1 MKIDVKIKKM
11 ERVPW
16 ESIQDLQPMDFK
28 NDYHSEKIKQSIL
41 KHNYASPIHVWDDNG
56 QLYAVDGHL
65 RMDLLKE
72 LKSEGADIP
81 DKLPV
86 VFLDLPDRE
95 TAVKYLLEVFN
106 TKSNPINQDSL
117 NQWMEELD
125 VTLEEL
131 DVSMDDLH
139 VEIDQEVEY
148 LEEETVGDD
157 DVPDVDNTKTITVK
171 GDLYE
176 LGNHRLL
183 CGDSTMIDDVE
194 KLMNG
199 GKADMVFTDP
209 PYNTG
214 MTSESQSSKNGGTL
228 WKGRSSSGKARLSH
242 MFNDSFTDNEWQ
254 EFMSAFCNNYY
265 MSMKDNSVAYICLDW
280 RRNHEL
286 IPHIKTHFKLSNII
300 IWDKVVHGLGSDYKY
315 TYEIIN
321 VCKKGNPDIDS
332 HQGEEAEYS
341 DVWHIQRKMGRD
353 KDHATKKPIELCERP
368 IRHASKKG
376 DLVLDLFLG
385 SGSTL
390 IACEKTN
397 RKCYGMELDEKYCD
411 VVVRRWVDF
420 MIENGKKDK
429 IVLKRNGQGI
439 DYRDFIDYE

>member
-1 MKIDVKIKKM
+1 M

-139 VEIDQEVEY
+139 VEIEDNMDDYADDDLSKDNESAMPKKPKIEIE
-148 LEEETVGDD
+148 LETV
-157 DVPDVDNTKTITVK
+157 N
-171 GDLYE
+171 DLDQLKDE
-176 LGNHRLL
+176 
-183 CGDSTMIDDVE
+183 IE
-194 KLMNG
+194 KIAAEMYLDI
-199 GKADMVFTDP
+199 KI
-209 PYNTG
+209 
-214 MTSESQSSKNGGTL
+214 
-228 WKGRSSSGKARLSH
+228 
-242 MFNDSFTDNEWQ
+242 
-254 EFMSAFCNNYY
+254 
-265 MSMKDNSVAYICLDW
+265 SV
-280 RRNHEL
+280 
-286 IPHIKTHFKLSNII
+286 
-300 IWDKVVHGLGSDYKY
+300 
-315 TYEIIN
+315 
-321 VCKKGNPDIDS
+321 
-332 HQGEEAEYS
+332 
-341 DVWHIQRKMGRD
+341 
-353 KDHATKKPIELCERP
+353 
-368 IRHASKKG
+368 
-376 DLVLDLFLG
+376 
-385 SGSTL
+385 
-390 IACEKTN
+390 
-397 RKCYGMELDEKYCD
+397 
-411 VVVRRWVDF
+411 
-420 MIENGKKDK
+420 
-429 IVLKRNGQGI
+429 
-439 DYRDFIDYE
+439 DYE

>member
-139 VEIDQEVEY
+139 VEIEDNMDDYADDLPKDNESAMPKKPTIEIQ
-148 LEEETVGDD
+148 LETV
-157 DVPDVDNTKTITVK
+157 N
-171 GDLYE
+171 DLE
-176 LGNHRLL
+176 QLKNE
-183 CGDSTMIDDVE
+183 IE
-194 KLMNG
+194 KIAAEMYLDI
-199 GKADMVFTDP
+199 KV
-209 PYNTG
+209 
-214 MTSESQSSKNGGTL
+214 
-228 WKGRSSSGKARLSH
+228 
-242 MFNDSFTDNEWQ
+242 
-254 EFMSAFCNNYY
+254 
-265 MSMKDNSVAYICLDW
+265 SV
-280 RRNHEL
+280 
-286 IPHIKTHFKLSNII
+286 
-300 IWDKVVHGLGSDYKY
+300 
-315 TYEIIN
+315 
-321 VCKKGNPDIDS
+321 
-332 HQGEEAEYS
+332 
-341 DVWHIQRKMGRD
+341 
-353 KDHATKKPIELCERP
+353 
-368 IRHASKKG
+368 
-376 DLVLDLFLG
+376 
-385 SGSTL
+385 
-390 IACEKTN
+390 
-397 RKCYGMELDEKYCD
+397 
-411 VVVRRWVDF
+411 
-420 MIENGKKDK
+420 
-429 IVLKRNGQGI
+429 
-439 DYRDFIDYE
+439 DYE

>member
-131 DVSMDDLH
+131 DVSLDDLH
-139 VEIDQEVEY
+139 VEIEDNMDDYADDDLSKNDELAMPKKPKIEIE
-148 LEEETVGDD
+148 LETV
-157 DVPDVDNTKTITVK
+157 N
-171 GDLYE
+171 DLDQLKDE
-176 LGNHRLL
+176 
-183 CGDSTMIDDVE
+183 IE
-194 KLMNG
+194 KIAAEMYLDI
-199 GKADMVFTDP
+199 KI
-209 PYNTG
+209 
-214 MTSESQSSKNGGTL
+214 
-228 WKGRSSSGKARLSH
+228 
-242 MFNDSFTDNEWQ
+242 
-254 EFMSAFCNNYY
+254 
-265 MSMKDNSVAYICLDW
+265 SV
-280 RRNHEL
+280 
-286 IPHIKTHFKLSNII
+286 
-300 IWDKVVHGLGSDYKY
+300 
-315 TYEIIN
+315 
-321 VCKKGNPDIDS
+321 
-332 HQGEEAEYS
+332 
-341 DVWHIQRKMGRD
+341 
-353 KDHATKKPIELCERP
+353 
-368 IRHASKKG
+368 
-376 DLVLDLFLG
+376 
-385 SGSTL
+385 
-390 IACEKTN
+390 
-397 RKCYGMELDEKYCD
+397 
-411 VVVRRWVDF
+411 
-420 MIENGKKDK
+420 
-429 IVLKRNGQGI
+429 
-439 DYRDFIDYE
+439 DYE

>member
-139 VEIDQEVEY
+139 VEIEDNIDDYADDDLSKDNESAMPKKPKIEIE
-148 LEEETVGDD
+148 LETV
-157 DVPDVDNTKTITVK
+157 N
-171 GDLYE
+171 DLDQLKDE
-176 LGNHRLL
+176 
-183 CGDSTMIDDVE
+183 IE
-194 KLMNG
+194 KIAAEMYLDI
-199 GKADMVFTDP
+199 KI
-209 PYNTG
+209 
-214 MTSESQSSKNGGTL
+214 
-228 WKGRSSSGKARLSH
+228 
-242 MFNDSFTDNEWQ
+242 
-254 EFMSAFCNNYY
+254 
-265 MSMKDNSVAYICLDW
+265 SV
-280 RRNHEL
+280 
-286 IPHIKTHFKLSNII
+286 
-300 IWDKVVHGLGSDYKY
+300 
-315 TYEIIN
+315 
-321 VCKKGNPDIDS
+321 
-332 HQGEEAEYS
+332 
-341 DVWHIQRKMGRD
+341 
-353 KDHATKKPIELCERP
+353 
-368 IRHASKKG
+368 
-376 DLVLDLFLG
+376 
-385 SGSTL
+385 
-390 IACEKTN
+390 
-397 RKCYGMELDEKYCD
+397 
-411 VVVRRWVDF
+411 
-420 MIENGKKDK
+420 
-429 IVLKRNGQGI
+429 
-439 DYRDFIDYE
+439 DYE

>member
-81 DKLPV
+81 NKLPV

-139 VEIDQEVEY
+139 VEIEDNMDDYADDLPKDNESAMPKKPKIEIE
-148 LEEETVGDD
+148 LETV
-157 DVPDVDNTKTITVK
+157 N
-171 GDLYE
+171 DLDQLKDE
-176 LGNHRLL
+176 
-183 CGDSTMIDDVE
+183 IE
-194 KLMNG
+194 KIAAEMYLDI
-199 GKADMVFTDP
+199 KI
-209 PYNTG
+209 
-214 MTSESQSSKNGGTL
+214 
-228 WKGRSSSGKARLSH
+228 
-242 MFNDSFTDNEWQ
+242 
-254 EFMSAFCNNYY
+254 
-265 MSMKDNSVAYICLDW
+265 SV
-280 RRNHEL
+280 
-286 IPHIKTHFKLSNII
+286 
-300 IWDKVVHGLGSDYKY
+300 
-315 TYEIIN
+315 
-321 VCKKGNPDIDS
+321 
-332 HQGEEAEYS
+332 
-341 DVWHIQRKMGRD
+341 
-353 KDHATKKPIELCERP
+353 
-368 IRHASKKG
+368 
-376 DLVLDLFLG
+376 
-385 SGSTL
+385 
-390 IACEKTN
+390 
-397 RKCYGMELDEKYCD
+397 
-411 VVVRRWVDF
+411 
-420 MIENGKKDK
+420 
-429 IVLKRNGQGI
+429 
-439 DYRDFIDYE
+439 DYE

>member
-131 DVSMDDLH
+131 DVSLDDLH
-139 VEIDQEVEY
+139 VEIEDNMDDYADDDLSKNDESAMPKKPKIEIE
-148 LEEETVGDD
+148 LETV
-157 DVPDVDNTKTITVK
+157 N
-171 GDLYE
+171 DLDQLKDE
-176 LGNHRLL
+176 
-183 CGDSTMIDDVE
+183 IE
-194 KLMNG
+194 KIAAEMYLDI
-199 GKADMVFTDP
+199 KI
-209 PYNTG
+209 
-214 MTSESQSSKNGGTL
+214 
-228 WKGRSSSGKARLSH
+228 
-242 MFNDSFTDNEWQ
+242 
-254 EFMSAFCNNYY
+254 
-265 MSMKDNSVAYICLDW
+265 SV
-280 RRNHEL
+280 
-286 IPHIKTHFKLSNII
+286 
-300 IWDKVVHGLGSDYKY
+300 
-315 TYEIIN
+315 
-321 VCKKGNPDIDS
+321 
-332 HQGEEAEYS
+332 
-341 DVWHIQRKMGRD
+341 
-353 KDHATKKPIELCERP
+353 
-368 IRHASKKG
+368 
-376 DLVLDLFLG
+376 
-385 SGSTL
+385 
-390 IACEKTN
+390 
-397 RKCYGMELDEKYCD
+397 
-411 VVVRRWVDF
+411 
-420 MIENGKKDK
+420 
-429 IVLKRNGQGI
+429 
-439 DYRDFIDYE
+439 DYE

>member
-131 DVSMDDLH
+131 DVSLDDLH
-139 VEIDQEVEY
+139 VEIEDNIDDYADDDLSKNDELAMPKKPKIEIE
-148 LEEETVGDD
+148 LETV
-157 DVPDVDNTKTITVK
+157 N
-171 GDLYE
+171 DLDQLKDE
-176 LGNHRLL
+176 
-183 CGDSTMIDDVE
+183 IE
-194 KLMNG
+194 KIAAEMYLDI
-199 GKADMVFTDP
+199 KI
-209 PYNTG
+209 
-214 MTSESQSSKNGGTL
+214 
-228 WKGRSSSGKARLSH
+228 
-242 MFNDSFTDNEWQ
+242 
-254 EFMSAFCNNYY
+254 
-265 MSMKDNSVAYICLDW
+265 SV
-280 RRNHEL
+280 
-286 IPHIKTHFKLSNII
+286 
-300 IWDKVVHGLGSDYKY
+300 
-315 TYEIIN
+315 
-321 VCKKGNPDIDS
+321 
-332 HQGEEAEYS
+332 
-341 DVWHIQRKMGRD
+341 
-353 KDHATKKPIELCERP
+353 
-368 IRHASKKG
+368 
-376 DLVLDLFLG
+376 
-385 SGSTL
+385 
-390 IACEKTN
+390 
-397 RKCYGMELDEKYCD
+397 
-411 VVVRRWVDF
+411 
-420 MIENGKKDK
+420 
-429 IVLKRNGQGI
+429 
-439 DYRDFIDYE
+439 DYE